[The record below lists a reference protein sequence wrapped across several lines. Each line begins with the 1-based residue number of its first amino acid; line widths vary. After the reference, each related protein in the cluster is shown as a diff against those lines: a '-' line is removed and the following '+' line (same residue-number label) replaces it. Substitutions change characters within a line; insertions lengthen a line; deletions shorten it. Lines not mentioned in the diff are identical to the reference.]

1 MISLFATLVINPKS
15 AYAERPGLGF
25 GFNGLDLSSAF
36 LISIGKHARNTLKD
50 TKVPAVPAI
59 RTGQGHHRIRSGPEP
74 DGWEILKFL
83 TGPGPKMR

>member
-15 AYAERPGLGF
+15 AYAERPGLGL
-25 GFNGLDLSSAF
+25 GFHGLVLSSAF

-59 RTGQGHHRIRSGPEP
+59 RTGQDLFHKGISIGPDP
-74 DGWEILKFL
+74 DGWE
-83 TGPGPKMR
+83 T

>member
-36 LISIGKHARNTLKD
+36 LISVGKHARNTLKD

-59 RTGQGHHRIRSGPEP
+59 RTGQDPYQAIGRSDPVP
-74 DGWEILKFL
+74 DGWE
-83 TGPGPKMR
+83 T